1 MELLDRY
8 LHAVRFW
15 LPKAQQN
22 DIIEELGDDLRSQ
35 MEDREA
41 ALGRPVD
48 EDEMAAILQQ
58 MGHPMRVAARY
69 QPQQSLIGPTL
80 FPLYKFVLKIV
91 TFGYLV
97 PWLLVWIALTIFM
110 PSHRVNGPVLTAISG
125 WAAMWSNVFFIFG
138 LITLIF
144 AVLERVQ
151 SSVPILF
158 KWDPRKL
165 PRVVQRKQQRVSRV
179 ESIFGLVFSIIY
191 VIWWLS
197 LPRYGILVFGA
208 VTPVFSVN
216 PALRAYYLPFLIP
229 TLVLIVQQC
238 INLFRPQWTW
248 LRAFAMLLADAI
260 SLGIVLSV
268 ARIYPFVTFAETGK
282 SAADQAQIILIVN
295 QVIQWSAISI
305 AIGIGI
311 ALLVHAFKAVQEVRR
326 MMKDRQSPVPL
337 PISQLM

>member
-22 DIIEELGDDLRSQ
+22 DIIAELGDDLRSQ
-35 MEDREA
+35 MEDRES
-41 ALGRPVD
+41 ALGRPMS
-48 EDEMAAILQQ
+48 EDEIAAQLQQ
-58 MGHPMRVAARY
+58 TGHPMRVAARY
-69 QPQQSLIGPTL
+69 QPQQSLIGPML

-91 TFGYLV
+91 AFGYLV

-110 PSHRVNGPVLTAISG
+110 PSHHADNPVLTAISG
-125 WAAMWSNVFFIFG
+125 WAAMWTNVFFIFG

-151 SSVPILF
+151 SSVSVLH

-165 PRVVQRKQQRVSRV
+165 PRVSQRKQHRVSRV
-179 ESIFGLVFSIIY
+179 ESIFGLLFSIVY

-208 VTPVFSVN
+208 VTPVFAVN

-248 LRAFAMLLADAI
+248 LRAFSMVVADAI
-260 SLGIVLSV
+260 SLGIVVAV
-268 ARIYPFVTFAETGK
+268 ARIYPFVTFVETGN
-282 SAADQAQIILIVN
+282 SAAAQAQTILIVN
-295 QVIQWSAISI
+295 QVIQWSAISVAAGI
-305 AIGIGI
+305 AI

-326 MMKDRQSPVPL
+326 MMKDRPSPATL